1 MKRTLQ
7 YSICILVL
15 VTMAAACSKYLE
27 ETPKGSVTPVSFYKT
42 ASDLQMAEAALAIQ
56 LNGAFNQ
63 IGSTYYG
70 GDDIVSKRSG
80 NKIDMSDFDVF
91 NANSSNSR
99 MTNWWNY
106 FYATIKSA
114 NSLLAHYN
122 DATAA
127 TDNQRNNAGGY
138 AYIMRAISYFY
149 LTRTWG
155 EVPIP
160 TEATIVENRPN
171 AKVQDIYNLI
181 VEDLQKAE
189 TMLPDHWD

>member
-1 MKRTLQ
+1 MKRYFQ
-7 YSICILVL
+7 YIICAGALVMI
-15 VTMAAACSKYLE
+15 TTACNKTFLD
-27 ETPKGSVTPVSFYKT
+27 ETPKGSITPVSFYKT
-42 ASDLQMAEAALAIQ
+42 ASDLQMAEAALALQ

-63 IGSTYYG
+63 IGSAYYG

-114 NSLLAHYN
+114 NSLLAKYS
-122 DATAA
+122 DATQA
-127 TDNQRNNAGGY
+127 TDDQRNNAGGY
-138 AYIMRAISYFY
+138 AYFMRAISYFY

-155 EVPIP
+155 EVPMP
-160 TEATIVENRPN
+160 VEP
-171 AKVQDIYNLI
+171 
-181 VEDLQKAE
+181 
-189 TMLPDHWD
+189 